1 MLGGVD
7 RAPVFMASDDSS
19 SLESSVGQINSVIDA
34 RTDEIDSD
42 IGEKS
47 NSAGDSSKSD
57 VGWFSSIIPLDR
69 DIDIIKI
76 DKINDLIQPE
86 FLFLKSSFLEPLG
99 GKAYA
104 LLMAVALNCP
114 ISGYPFIRGW

>member
-1 MLGGVD
+1 M
-7 RAPVFMASDDSS
+7 FIASEDSS
-19 SLESSVGQINSVIDA
+19 SPVSSVGQINSVIDA

-57 VGWFSSIIPLDR
+57 VGWFTSIIPLDR
-69 DIDIIKI
+69 DIEIIKI
-76 DKINDLIQPE
+76 DKINDLIELE
-86 FLFLKSSFLEPLG
+86 FLFLKSSFLKPFT

-104 LLMAVALNCP
+104 LLMAVAPNCH
-114 ISGYPFIRGW
+114 ISGYPFISG

>member
-7 RAPVFMASDDSS
+7 RAPAFMASEESS
-19 SLESSVGQINSVIDA
+19 SPASSVGQINSVIDA

-47 NSAGDSSKSD
+47 NSAGESYRSE
-57 VGWFSSIIPLDR
+57 VGWFTSIIPLDK
-69 DIDIIKI
+69 DIDIIRI
-76 DKINDLIQPE
+76 DNINDLIEPE

-104 LLMAVALNCP
+104 LLMCEAPNCH
-114 ISGYPFIRGW
+114 ISGYPFISGW